1 MFTTPRLRDSISIA
15 LTKLLQRGRRGSH
28 YIQVCKKGSRQSEQ
42 QRSDIQ
48 LRNLAF
54 CVWEDASL
62 WARCI
67 HSFLMH
73 FSYLGQSCFLVHLA
87 PCILPT
93 PQQSPEEWGE
103 WQHPLP
109 SEEWGVVWE
118 HPLDRSLGS
127 PHSQLEARY
136 RWWLWHFCLLIWQEI
151 FSFHKVKNT
160 GPPKAWR
167 NALGVVIRKEF
178 KTRQELVKAISRS
191 KFNPHPLK

>member
-1 MFTTPRLRDSISIA
+1 MFTTPRLRDSISIG

-28 YIQVCKKGSRQSEQ
+28 SIQVCKKGSRQSEQ

-93 PQQSPEEWGE
+93 PHETGSAPDSWGAHARNE
-103 WQHPLP
+103 FSEPRGLHLP
-109 SEEWGVVWE
+109 I
-118 HPLDRSLGS
+118 HRMLNSLTWYLIS
-127 PHSQLEARY
+127 DVQTACSLCCKFEY
-136 RWWLWHFCLLIWQEI
+136 SLTCFLLAWSI
-151 FSFHKVKNT
+151 FTRATEMLST
-160 GPPKAWR
+160 GLRVLNMSTK
-167 NALGVVIRKEF
+167 
-178 KTRQELVKAISRS
+178 
-191 KFNPHPLK
+191 

>member
-93 PQQSPEEWGE
+93 PQMAEDAAIPPAPQVIAEELEECEKHGE
-103 WQHPLP
+103 Q
-109 SEEWGVVWE
+109 G
-118 HPLDRSLGS
+118 
-127 PHSQLEARY
+127 
-136 RWWLWHFCLLIWQEI
+136 
-151 FSFHKVKNT
+151 N
-160 GPPKAWR
+160 
-167 NALGVVIRKEF
+167 VIRP
-178 KTRQELVKAISRS
+178 R
-191 KFNPHPLK
+191 

>member
-1 MFTTPRLRDSISIA
+1 MFTTPRLRDSISVA

-42 QRSDIQ
+42 QRSDIR

-109 SEEWGVVWE
+109 SEEWGGGVGASSGSQFGEPSFTVGGQI
-118 HPLDRSLGS
+118 SLMAVTFLFINMAGDIFI
-127 PHSQLEARY
+127 SQ
-136 RWWLWHFCLLIWQEI
+136 
-151 FSFHKVKNT
+151 
-160 GPPKAWR
+160 
-167 NALGVVIRKEF
+167 
-178 KTRQELVKAISRS
+178 S
-191 KFNPHPLK
+191 KKHRPS